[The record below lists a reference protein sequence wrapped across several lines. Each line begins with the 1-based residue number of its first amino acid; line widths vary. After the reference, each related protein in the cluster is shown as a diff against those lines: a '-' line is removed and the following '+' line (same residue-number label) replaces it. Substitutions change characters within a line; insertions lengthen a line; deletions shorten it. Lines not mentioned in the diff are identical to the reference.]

1 MKPLR
6 PVRARHVAIVFLV
19 GFFPWLPGFPLRE
32 VLPSMPAGFVLDANQ
47 ALEYALVAFSL
58 VLLTGW
64 VGQISLGQGAFVGI
78 GAFSTGLL
86 VRHLGIPFPVN
97 LPLAA
102 VITAAVAALLGA
114 VALRVRGLYLAVATL
129 IFAWMCDAW
138 LFPSSWL
145 VGSGGASSIR
155 TRVIGKPG
163 TFT

>member
-1 MKPLR
+1 MW
-6 PVRARHVAIVFLV
+6 F
-19 GFFPWLPGFPLRE
+19 
-32 VLPSMPAGFVLDANQ
+32 PSMPLAFVLDANQ

-64 VGQISLGQGAFVGI
+64 VGQISLGHAAFVGV

-102 VITAAVAALLGA
+102 LITAAVAALLGA

-129 IFAWMCDAW
+129 IFASLWHAC
-138 LFPSSWL
+138 LLPS
-145 VGSGGASSIR
+145 R
-155 TRVIGKPG
+155 
-163 TFT
+163 